1 MRNLRLSAAALIL
14 LTGLVLAAPL
24 AAMPPDCDLI
34 CTCTTRCTQNCSA
47 NGGITKCGDW
57 GDCSG
62 QCLVAADKTPSSDLL
77 RDAIFAE
84 ASPAANQPVPAA
96 PTR

>member
-24 AAMPPDCDLI
+24 AAMPPDCDVA
-34 CTCTTRCTQNCSA
+34 CTCTTRCSMFCSID
-47 NGGITKCGDW
+47 GGITRCGDF
-57 GDCSG
+57 GICAG
-62 QCLVAADKTPSSDLL
+62 ECLVAADKTRSSDSF

-84 ASPAANQPVPAA
+84 ASPTANQPQWTAPA
-96 PTR
+96 R